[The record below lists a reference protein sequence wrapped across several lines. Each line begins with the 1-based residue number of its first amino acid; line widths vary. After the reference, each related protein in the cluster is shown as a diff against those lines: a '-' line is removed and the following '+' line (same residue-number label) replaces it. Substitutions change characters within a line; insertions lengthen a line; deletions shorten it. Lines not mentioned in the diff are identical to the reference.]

1 MNLSSVP
8 HTVGYEIKKLQE
20 KLEEI
25 DKEMLANRSDQ
36 EEIVNFSWMQFRKT
50 REEIERELHYLNQLF
65 SPSPPDPTTIA

>member
-25 DKEMLANRSDQ
+25 DQEITAHQSDKEQ
-36 EEIVNFSWMQFRKT
+36 IVNFSWMQFRRT
-50 REEIERELHYLNQLF
+50 REEIERELNYLNQLF
-65 SPSPPDPTTIA
+65 TTESTDPTIA

>member
-25 DKEMLANRSDQ
+25 DKAITANLSDR

-65 SPSPPDPTTIA
+65 LPDSPDPTIA

>member
-25 DKEMLANRSDQ
+25 DRAMVANQSDQ
-36 EEIVNFSWMQFRKT
+36 EEIVNFAWMRFRKT
-50 REEIERELHYLNQLF
+50 REEIERELHYLTQLF
-65 SPSPPDPTTIA
+65 SPDKPDPTIA

>member
-25 DKEMLANRSDQ
+25 DQEITAHQSDQ
-36 EEIVNFSWMQFRKT
+36 AEIVNFSWMQFRKT
-50 REEIERELHYLNQLF
+50 REEIERELEYLNQLF
-65 SPSPPDPTTIA
+65 AIESPDPTIIA

>member
-25 DKEMLANRSDQ
+25 DKEIMANLSDR
-36 EEIVNFSWMQFRKT
+36 EEIVNFSWMQFRRT
-50 REEIERELHYLNQLF
+50 REEIEKELQYLNQLF
-65 SPSPPDPTTIA
+65 SPETPDPTIA

>member
-25 DKEMLANRSDQ
+25 DKEITANLSDR
-36 EEIVNFSWMQFRKT
+36 EEIVNFSWMQFRRT

-65 SPSPPDPTTIA
+65 LPESPDPTIA

>member
-25 DKEMLANRSDQ
+25 DQEITAHQSDR
-36 EEIVNFSWMQFRKT
+36 EEIVNFSWMQFRRT
-50 REEIERELHYLNQLF
+50 RDEIEKELHYLNQLF
-65 SPSPPDPTTIA
+65 VPESPDPTLA

>member
-8 HTVGYEIKKLQE
+8 HTVGYEIKKLKE

-25 DKEMLANRSDQ
+25 DQEITAHQSDR

-50 REEIERELHYLNQLF
+50 REEIERELDYLNQLF
-65 SPSPPDPTTIA
+65 TIESPDPTIA